1 MNKKIGFII
10 VGVTLLAI
18 IIYFFY
24 GAEKTPQLEK
34 TSAIEKQAVSSQV
47 FDKEEKIN
55 KKNEGAD
62 SLRNALQGVVQD
74 SIDADVQEAVQSE
87 VAKSQK

>member
-1 MNKKIGFII
+1 MNRKIGVII
-10 VGVTLLAI
+10 VGIALLAI

-24 GAEKTPQLEK
+24 TANQ
-34 TSAIEKQAVSSQV
+34 TSQSEVVSVTKKQDISVQVTDKEKQ
-47 FDKEEKIN
+47 IN
-55 KKNEGAD
+55 KKNGAAD
-62 SLRNALQGVVQD
+62 SLRDALQGVVQD

>member
-1 MNKKIGFII
+1 MNKKIGLVI
-10 VGVTLLAI
+10 VGIILLAI

-24 GAEKTPQLEK
+24 AADK
-34 TSAIEKQAVSSQV
+34 TSKVEATPVMEKQATSAQV
-47 FDKEEKIN
+47 VDKEKQIS
-55 KKNEGAD
+55 KKNETAD
-62 SLRNALQGVVQD
+62 SLRNALQNVVQD